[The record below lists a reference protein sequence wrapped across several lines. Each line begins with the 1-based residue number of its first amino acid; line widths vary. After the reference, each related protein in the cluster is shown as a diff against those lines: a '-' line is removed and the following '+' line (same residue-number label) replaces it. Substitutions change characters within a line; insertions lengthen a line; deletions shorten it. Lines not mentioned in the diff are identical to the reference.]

1 MNAALGGV
9 VAAVAW
15 GSADFIARFTGG
27 AVGHVN
33 ALFGM
38 LVASAVVLT
47 GVVLVVDLPI
57 GELGSDLG
65 AGWWLL
71 LLMGVGLTLATLL
84 LYQGLV
90 RGPVTIVAPIA
101 GTFPAFNILLAL
113 ALGLRPGAMEWAA
126 MAAVMLGVFVVARS
140 ARHFESRG
148 AFTRAH
154 LRITVLIALAA
165 SLAFAVTVAAG
176 QEAGAIYG
184 EVQAVFL
191 GRWISLAF
199 CIVLF
204 AARRERPR
212 IPMRWWPILCAQG
225 ILDGGALLAL
235 VAGSQD
241 ATSAVTA
248 VLASTFSAVTVLL
261 ARLVIRE
268 AMSWVQWLGIGM
280 ILAGV
285 ATLSG
290 LQA

>member
-1 MNAALGGV
+1 MTAALGGV
-9 VAAVAW
+9 IAAVAW

-27 AVGHVN
+27 ALGHVN

-38 LVASAVVLT
+38 LVASAVVLA
-47 GVVLVVDLPI
+47 GVVLVAGLPI
-57 GELGSDLG
+57 ADLG

-71 LLMGVGLTLATLL
+71 LLTGAGLTLATLL

-113 ALGLRPGAMEWAA
+113 ALGLRPSALEWAA
-126 MAAVMLGVFVVARS
+126 MAAVMVGVFVVARS
-140 ARHFESRG
+140 ARHFEARG

-154 LRITVLIALAA
+154 LRVTVLIALA
-165 SLAFAVTVAAG
+165 SSFAFAVTVAAG

-191 GRWISLAF
+191 GRWISLA
-199 CIVLF
+199 CCTVLI
-204 AARRERPR
+204 AVRREVPR
-212 IPMRWWPILCAQG
+212 IPKRWWPLLGAQG
-225 ILDGGALLAL
+225 VLDGSALLAL

-261 ARLVIRE
+261 ARLVLRE
-268 AMSWVQWLGIGM
+268 SMSWAQWLGIGM
-280 ILAGV
+280 ILSGV

>member
-9 VAAVAW
+9 LAAVTW

-38 LVASAVVLT
+38 LATSAVLLT
-47 GVVLVVDLPI
+47 GLVFLMDLSI
-57 GELGSDLG
+57 AEST

-71 LLMGVGLTLATLL
+71 LIMGAGLMLATLL

-113 ALGLRPGAMEWAA
+113 ALGVRPATVEWAA
-126 MAAVMLGVFVVARS
+126 MSAVMVGVFVVARS
-140 ARHFESRG
+140 ARHYEARG
-148 AFTRAH
+148 HYTRAH
-154 LRITVLIALAA
+154 LRATVMISLTA
-165 SLAFAVTVAAG
+165 SFSFAVTVAAG

-191 GRWISLAF
+191 GRWISLAC
-199 CIVLF
+199 CILLL
-204 AARRERPR
+204 AARREVPR
-212 IPMRWWPILCAQG
+212 IPMRWWPALGAQG
-225 ILDGGALLAL
+225 VLDGSALVAL
-235 VAGSQD
+235 VAGSQG
-241 ATSAVTA
+241 AGSAVTA
-248 VLASTFSAVTVLL
+248 VLASSFSAVTVVL
-261 ARLVIRE
+261 ARIFIRE
-268 AMSWVQWLGIGM
+268 AVSWGQWLGIAM
-280 ILAGV
+280 ILLGV